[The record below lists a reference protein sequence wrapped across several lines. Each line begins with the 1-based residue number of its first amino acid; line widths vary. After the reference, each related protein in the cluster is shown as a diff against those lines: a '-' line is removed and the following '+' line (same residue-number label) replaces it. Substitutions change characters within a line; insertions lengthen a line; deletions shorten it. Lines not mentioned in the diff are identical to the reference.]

1 MKYFY
6 EAFLPLSE
14 LDVLSRFCDIS
25 ALSIVVPALF
35 TIDIMPTTLIKVWS
49 DSELRN
55 REHWHCL
62 IARHGP
68 ALSDAMAVQAS

>member
-14 LDVLSRFCDIS
+14 LDVLPRFCDIS

-35 TIDIMPTTLIKVWS
+35 TIDIMPTKFHVVWS

-55 REHWHCL
+55 REHWQFRTVG
-62 IARHGP
+62 RHGSAGDP
-68 ALSDAMAVQAS
+68 MHTHL